1 MWYEI
6 LCLTLALTLTIPLQ
20 AGDREPNGEH
30 WAYLPPSRPALPET
44 RAAQPSAGQPWVRNG
59 IDAFILH
66 RLAGTG
72 LTPSPEAS
80 RQQQIRRLYLD
91 LIGLPPSIEAVDAFL
106 ADPRPDA
113 WERLVDRLLQSPHYG
128 ERWAKPWLDL
138 ARYADS
144 NGFQRDGHRSIW
156 PYRDWVVSALNEDM
170 PFARFTVEQI
180 AGDLLPNATV
190 SQRVATGF
198 HRCTTVNVEAGV
210 DEEENRVNAVIDRVN
225 TTATVWLGST
235 LECAQCH

>member
-1 MWYEI
+1 
-6 LCLTLALTLTIPLQ
+6 
-20 AGDREPNGEH
+20 
-30 WAYLPPSRPALPET
+30 
-44 RAAQPSAGQPWVRNG
+44 VRDG